1 MKHTITLNC
10 DLGESFGV
18 YQIGNDEAIIPLV
31 DEVNIACGFH
41 AGDAHTMQQTI
52 QLAKQHGVKM
62 GAHPGLPDLQG
73 FGRRVMQVTAQEV
86 YDWMIYQ
93 IGALQGFARV
103 HKVSLHHVK
112 PHGALYNMACQDKR
126 LAQAI
131 AQAVVDLDQNLTLVG
146 LSGSELIN
154 AGIEKGLAI
163 ANEVFADRRYQSD
176 GTLVP
181 RHMPGAVLAEEQL
194 ILQQVGQ
201 MVQKQTVTALDGQ
214 TINIVADTICVHGD
228 TANALHLVRSIRS
241 LMESNYL

>member
-194 ILQQVGQ
+194 VLQQVGQ